1 MAAVALT
8 TAGVL
13 DMVEWPPPMD
23 AQTLRCAAD
32 LAAGTFVRQDAS
44 GNWIQALAT
53 TAPNLLGARLLLK
66 TCKTGEAGTAIRKGT
81 VSGFAISGLAFNVN
95 LYVSD
100 IGGLADT
107 IGTVTQIA
115 GRVIPGT
122 ANLVTNAQ
130 DKLLSV
136 DLPE

>member
-1 MAAVALT
+1 MATVALT

-13 DMVEWPPPMD
+13 DVVEWPPPLD

-53 TAPNLLGARLLLK
+53 TAPNLLGARFLLR
-66 TCKTGEAGTAIRKGT
+66 TAKTGEAATAIRKGT
-81 VSGFAISGLAFNVN
+81 VAGLAISQAFNVS
-95 LYVSD
+95 LFVGD
-100 IGGLADT
+100 TGVLADAA
-107 IGTVTQIA
+107 GTVSQIA

-130 DKLLSV
+130 DKLFAV

>member
-13 DMVEWPPPMD
+13 DVVEWPPPLD

-32 LAAGTFVRQDAS
+32 LAAGTFVRQDTS

-53 TAPNLLGARLLLK
+53 TAPNLLGARLLLR

-81 VSGFAISGLAFNVN
+81 VSGFTISQAYNVN
-95 LYVSD
+95 LYVGD
-100 IGGLADT
+100 TGGLSDT
-107 IGTVTQIA
+107 VGTVTQIA
-115 GRVIPGT
+115 GRVVPGT

-130 DKLLSV
+130 DKLFAV